1 MLHLNNRETNS
12 MMEASNNNIN
22 NERESIIN
30 MTQEFRGFLSK
41 IELEYNQVKSELI
54 QVKKE
59 IKEMKENEVF
69 KNQKKK
75 KKCIIYTIN
84 EMSINKNRFNIFYIC
99 NNRFIISRLCNAIYF
114 SFIRRCNRWF

>member
-59 IKEMKENEVF
+59 I
-69 KNQKKK
+69 
-75 KKCIIYTIN
+75 I
-84 EMSINKNRFNIFYIC
+84 INK
-99 NNRFIISRLCNAIYF
+99 
-114 SFIRRCNRWF
+114 

>member
-69 KNQKKK
+69 KNQNKKK
-75 KKCIIYTIN
+75 MYHLYN
-84 EMSINKNRFNIFYIC
+84 
-99 NNRFIISRLCNAIYF
+99 
-114 SFIRRCNRWF
+114 